1 MSNRLELAL
10 KIGIHIETFLD
21 HLSGNC
27 QCSEEKRKTITF
39 EKVNEKILC
48 RAYKLIVLL
57 YILMLMH
64 LLYSNLNSSNYY
76 ILGF

>member
-10 KIGIHIETFLD
+10 KIGIDIETFLD

-39 EKVNEKILC
+39 EKINEKILC
-48 RAYKLIVLL
+48 
-57 YILMLMH
+57 
-64 LLYSNLNSSNYY
+64 
-76 ILGF
+76 